1 MQPNQWVNPQKNGGQ
16 GQQAAGDYGGRN
28 KNQQGRFQQKKKG
41 PAQVESS
48 GSNSLNYADTICE
61 GCGEPGHL
69 KAACSKGA
77 CFFICKAS
85 NHAVDDCPVL
95 KRPHQIGRYIGSSAN
110 GLGFY
115 HIEAPEVSVNP
126 ISSTRNCGVV
136 TIEDGEIGREDLARE
151 FSNIYKTNWPWQIR
165 ELGDWSYLV

>member
-1 MQPNQWVNPQKNGGQ
+1 
-16 GQQAAGDYGGRN
+16 
-28 KNQQGRFQQKKKG
+28 
-41 PAQVESS
+41 
-48 GSNSLNYADTICE
+48 LNYADTICE

-77 CFFICKAS
+77 CSFICKAS

-136 TIEDGEIGREDLARE
+136 TIDDGEISREDLARE
-151 FSNIYKTNWPWQIR
+151 FSNIYKTNWP
-165 ELGDWSYLV
+165 